1 MKKTIEQCD
10 LCGLDIT
17 GQWEGIIELRVRE
30 RWREWEGPGRSRRT
44 ILICPYCKVKIQRIF
59 MDKGGEENGV

>member
-17 GQWEGIIELRVRE
+17 GLWDGIIELYVDE
-30 RWREWEGPGRSRRT
+30 RMHELDRPRILSRK
-44 ILICPYCKVKIQRIF
+44 ILICPFCKVKIQRMFI
-59 MDKGGEENGV
+59 DESEEIK

>member
-17 GQWEGIIELRVRE
+17 GLWDGIIELWVDE
-30 RWREWEGPGRSRRT
+30 RIHDCDRPRIFSRK
-44 ILICPYCKVKIQRIF
+44 ILICPFCKKKIQQIF
-59 MDKGGEENGV
+59 MG